1 MGNDKETE
9 LHSLSTS
16 IPPTKLES
24 ESRLNGRKPK
34 MGLVVGSAFGI
45 TGICLVALT
54 TPFVLPAVR
63 TYCLPYVP
71 ATNRQLSNLSR
82 AFKRHAQPG
91 SAFLDIGSGDGR
103 ICRLASRGQ
112 KFSLIH
118 GVELNYILVLF
129 SRILSIRDGQFNQI
143 KYFHRD
149 LWQFNLGRYD
159 SICIFGVESLMEPLE
174 RRLKEYNKMPQ
185 TIMACRFP
193 FKDLLQVDKIGKGID
208 TVWVYKLGGKNQNQ
222 SQ

>member
-1 MGNDKETE
+1 MENDKETE
-9 LHSLSTS
+9 LHFLSAS
-16 IPPTKLES
+16 IPPIKFEPESKLT
-24 ESRLNGRKPK
+24 GRKPK
-34 MGLVVGSAFGI
+34 IGLVVGSAFGI
-45 TGICLVALT
+45 TGVCLVALT
-54 TPFVLPAVR
+54 TPFVLPAIR

-82 AFKRHAQPG
+82 AFKRHVQPG

-103 ICRLASRGQ
+103 ICRLASRKQ

-129 SRILSIRDGQFNQI
+129 SRILSIKDRQFNQV
-143 KYFHRD
+143 KYFHKD
-149 LWQFNLGRYD
+149 LWKFNLSRYD

-174 RRLKEYNKMPQ
+174 RRLKEYEKKPQ
-185 TIMACRFP
+185 TIFACRFP
-193 FKDLLQVDKIGKGID
+193 FRNLSQVDQIGKGID
-208 TVWVYKLGGKNQNQ
+208 TVWVYKLGEKNQNQ